1 MPNDGSK
8 SFQLNL
14 HFKESCDGEID
25 KQKQFIQIVNSFVGA
40 EIDSLEH
47 KANNLLHIISN
58 FFIDNYDHP
67 IYESGIQLIDMVYLQ
82 RPL

>member
-8 SFQLNL
+8 SFQSNL

-25 KQKQFIQIVNSFVGA
+25 KQKQFIQIVNSFAGA

-47 KANNLLHIISN
+47 KANNLLHDLHDFEKVFAKYIVKECDKRNEN
-58 FFIDNYDHP
+58 F
-67 IYESGIQLIDMVYLQ
+67 
-82 RPL
+82 